1 MKKLLLIFATLLI
14 SLNSMALS
22 FPRSAYGQQRI
33 LTHVAEKTTA
43 HSETQSL
50 NSSLIKAAS
59 ISTEEETGQQ
69 SFIQMAANYVIRL
82 FTESIF
88 QRKIVAIVNTFE
100 KEHFECF
107 AIKQDFEYQF
117 IG

>member
-22 FPRSAYGQQRI
+22 FPRSAYVHQRI
-33 LTHVAEKTTA
+33 LTNAVEKTA
-43 HSETQSL
+43 AQAQSL
-50 NSSLIKAAS
+50 KSSLIKEAA
-59 ISTEEETGQQ
+59 ISVEEETNQQ
-69 SFIQMAANYVIRL
+69 SFIQMVADYVIHL
-82 FTESIF
+82 FTETICK
-88 QRKIVAIVNTFE
+88 RKSVAVVNTFE
-100 KEHFECF
+100 KARYECF

>member
-22 FPRSAYGQQRI
+22 FPRSAYGHQRI
-33 LTHVAEKTTA
+33 LTNAVEKTA
-43 HSETQSL
+43 AQAQSL
-50 NSSLIKAAS
+50 KSSLIKETA
-59 ISTEEETGQQ
+59 ISVEEETNQQ
-69 SFIQMAANYVIRL
+69 SFIQMVADYVIHL
-82 FTESIF
+82 FTETICK
-88 QRKIVAIVNTFE
+88 RKSVAVVNTFE
-100 KEHFECF
+100 KERYECF